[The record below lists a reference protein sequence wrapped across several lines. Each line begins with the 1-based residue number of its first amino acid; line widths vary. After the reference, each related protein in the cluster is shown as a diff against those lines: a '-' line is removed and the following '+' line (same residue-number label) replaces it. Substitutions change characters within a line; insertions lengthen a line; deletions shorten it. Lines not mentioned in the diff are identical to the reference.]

1 MKSNAKATPKVERR
15 EERYTGP
22 RRAKRLRTNTQPTS
36 RHAPAVRNGT
46 VAALRA
52 HWSDHPKRGAAK
64 YGPPPI
70 SGGSTGEPAARMT
83 LRRRKDAYSA
93 QNGFYHRTARQCRQ
107 LRRMEHLDRRDAIHR
122 GSVTA

>member
-1 MKSNAKATPKVERR
+1 MKSNANATPKVERR
-15 EERYTGP
+15 EERYTGQ
-22 RRAKRLRTNTQPTS
+22 RRAKRLRNVAQPTP
-36 RHAPAVRNGT
+36 RHAPAVRNAT

-70 SGGSTGEPAARMT
+70 SCGSTAAARMT

-93 QNGFYHRTARQCRQ
+93 QNGFHHRTARQCRQ
-107 LRRMEHLDRRDAIHR
+107 LRRMEHLDRRDAARR